1 MCKTAVGAAF
11 DAAKVKKEAVAWIRD
26 WFAVNGADCR
36 AVIGISGGKDS
47 TVVAAL
53 CVEALGSAR
62 VLGVLMPNGV
72 QRDIADARCL
82 VAHLGIEHFT
92 LNIAGAFNATVE
104 ELGGHISLS
113 GQARVN
119 LAPRLRMATLY
130 AVSQSVNGRVAN
142 TCNLSEDYVGY
153 STLYGDAAGDFSP
166 LAHVTATEVV
176 ALGHAMGLPAMLVD
190 KTPAD
195 GLTDKTDEDIL
206 GFSYAVLDQYIREG
220 ICEDSDI
227 KQKID
232 ARHAAN
238 AFKMRPMARFVQG
251 TVKARLLY

>member
-1 MCKTAVGAAF
+1 MKF
-11 DAAKVKKEAVAWIRD
+11 DAEQVKNAAVAWIRD
-26 WFAVNGADCR
+26 WFAANGEGCR

-47 TVVAAL
+47 SVVAAL
-53 CVEALGSAR
+53 CVEALGRAR

-82 VAHLGIEHFT
+82 ALHLGIEHFT
-92 LNIAGAFNATVE
+92 ANIADAFRAVDE
-104 ELGGHISLS
+104 ELGAHILVS
-113 GQARVN
+113 GWARVN

-166 LAHVTATEVV
+166 LASLTATEVV
-176 ALGHAMGLPAMLVD
+176 AVGHALGLPALLVD
-190 KTPAD
+190 KIPAD
-195 GLTDKTDEDIL
+195 GLTDRSDEDNL
-206 GFSYAVLDQYIREG
+206 GFTYAVLDRYIREG
-220 ICEDSDI
+220 VCDDPAIR
-227 KQKID
+227 QKID

-251 TVKARLLY
+251 ELRAPILW